1 MSMAATSS
9 SGTDE
14 KHDLVSEIEENLTSS
29 SRVGSSSSSSG
40 SNQKNR
46 STDWE
51 DDGLLSQAVL
61 DVALMRGVDPRHTAT
76 SNSSNCNSTIASS
89 SSTDSFYEAADLTE
103 QLDSHFEFFIDSL
116 ESSQNLID
124 SAANEHEDGFEGF
137 SPSERLASTKLPRS
151 AFEPLSEAIRQS
163 HPQLHHSINLHTFVS
178 GESSTTKGGSGG
190 SLSSKKESSKEKK
203 RARHEKKITK
213 SLRRSE
219 AAAAAPGGGVVD
231 LTMSPSSSTN
241 SIAAVDS
248 QGSSVKKL
256 PYKEVKQY
264 L

>member
-51 DDGLLSQAVL
+51 
-61 DVALMRGVDPRHTAT
+61 VALMHGVDPRHTAT

-137 SPSERLASTKLPRS
+137 SPSERLASTKQPRTV
-151 AFEPLSEAIRQS
+151 FEPTS
-163 HPQLHHSINLHTFVS
+163 HNTAQTQPNTYLYILQ
-178 GESSTTKGGSGG
+178 
-190 SLSSKKESSKEKK
+190 
-203 RARHEKKITK
+203 
-213 SLRRSE
+213 
-219 AAAAAPGGGVVD
+219 
-231 LTMSPSSSTN
+231 
-241 SIAAVDS
+241 
-248 QGSSVKKL
+248 KL
-256 PYKEVKQY
+256 DIK
-264 L
+264 